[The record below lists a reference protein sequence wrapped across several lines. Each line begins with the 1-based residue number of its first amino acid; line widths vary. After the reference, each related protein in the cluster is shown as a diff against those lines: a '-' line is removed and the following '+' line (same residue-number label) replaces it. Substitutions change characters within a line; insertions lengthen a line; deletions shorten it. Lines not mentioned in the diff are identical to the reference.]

1 MLAFPSSRIFEQRVI
16 LIIERKMSWAYNI
29 CMRYCVS
36 GHADYMVLQVE
47 VEGWTVEG
55 CANGSAKE
63 VVRACVS
70 PIPCGTRSLV
80 VDELNDGVWGSE

>member
-1 MLAFPSSRIFEQRVI
+1 MIALAEPGDNLLEVAMSAGVDIPSSC
-16 LIIERKMSWAYNI
+16 LT
-29 CMRYCVS
+29 
-36 GHADYMVLQVE
+36 GHCGSCEVE